1 MTDVERRVALEAIA
15 AEVRACTNCR
25 LHETRTRAVPGEGDP
40 ETEVVFVGEGPGFN
54 EDRQGRPFVGRAG
67 DLLVKLLASIGWRR
81 EDVFITNVVKCR
93 PPDNRDPQPDEI
105 AACAPFLRRQLEVLD
120 PAVVVTL
127 GRYSMGTFMPG
138 ARISQAHGTVRP
150 VDPAT
155 GAASALVFAMY
166 HPAAALRTPA
176 IERESYADIAAVPSA
191 LIDARRRREPA
202 PEPPTEPEA
211 PEPSDPATNAAHA
224 RPGRLRPRPA
234 SQPAADRRGAPT
246 DPLLAQSRNPMPT
259 NNDQPLRIIP
269 LGGVGEIGKNMYV
282 FEYRDEIVVI
292 DCGLMFPDEEM
303 FGIDL
308 VIPDITYLKERRANV
323 KAFLITHAHEDH
335 VGALP
340 YVLPEFPGVP
350 VYASTLARGLLGNKI
365 KEHKLHNNPLLAL
378 EPGDEIDIGAFHVI
392 PFRVGHS
399 IPDAMGIALRTPVG
413 TIVHTGD
420 FKFDHTPVDGKL
432 SDFAILARL
441 GEEGVACL
449 LSDSTRAENPGY
461 TPSERT
467 VGDAFREIMEPLDGR
482 VIVATFAS
490 NIARVQQV
498 LDAAA
503 DMNRN
508 VSVIGRSMEQNFRIA
523 TDLGYL
529 TYDPSRIVPKDKI
542 KDHPD
547 AKLVIATTG
556 AQGEPMAGLARMANR
571 DHRFVEIQPGD
582 TVIVSASPIPGN
594 EEYVSRTIDNL
605 FKAGAN
611 VYYHTIK
618 RAHVS
623 GHASQEEL
631 KLMLGLTKPKH
642 FIPIHGEFRMQV
654 QHGRL
659 AIETGVEPENVF
671 IIENGMPIELYADG
685 SARRG
690 TPVTAGYVY
699 VDGLSVGEV
708 GDIVLRD
715 RRALAND
722 GIFMIV
728 VTVDKQTG
736 SIVGKPEIITRG
748 FVHLNERD
756 PIMDEA
762 VERVMASIDTPGDH
776 ISEIALLKTQIKD
789 GVSRYLYEQT
799 KRRPMVFPVVV
810 EV

>member
-1 MTDVERRVALEAIA
+1 
-15 AEVRACTNCR
+15 
-25 LHETRTRAVPGEGDP
+25 
-40 ETEVVFVGEGPGFN
+40 
-54 EDRQGRPFVGRAG
+54 
-67 DLLVKLLASIGWRR
+67 
-81 EDVFITNVVKCR
+81 
-93 PPDNRDPQPDEI
+93 
-105 AACAPFLRRQLEVLD
+105 
-120 PAVVVTL
+120 
-127 GRYSMGTFMPG
+127 
-138 ARISQAHGTVRP
+138 
-150 VDPAT
+150 
-155 GAASALVFAMY
+155 
-166 HPAAALRTPA
+166 
-176 IERESYADIAAVPSA
+176 
-191 LIDARRRREPA
+191 
-202 PEPPTEPEA
+202 
-211 PEPSDPATNAAHA
+211 
-224 RPGRLRPRPA
+224 
-234 SQPAADRRGAPT
+234 
-246 DPLLAQSRNPMPT
+246 MPT
-259 NNDQPLRIIP
+259 LSSDQPLRIIP

-308 VIPDITYLKERRANV
+308 VIPDITYLKENREKV

-335 VGALP
+335 VGGLP

-365 KEHKLHNNPLLAL
+365 KEHKLHNNPVLPLD
-378 EPGDEIDIGAFHVI
+378 PGDELVLGSFTVL

-432 SDFAILARL
+432 SDFAILAKL
-441 GEEGVACL
+441 GAEGVICL
-449 LSDSTRAENPGY
+449 LSDSTNAEKPGY

-467 VGDAFREIMEPLDGR
+467 VGEAFREIMEPLEGR

-498 LDAAA
+498 LDAAG
-503 DMNRN
+503 DMGRN
-508 VSVIGRSMEQNFRIA
+508 VAVIGRSMEQNFRIA

-529 TYDPSRIVPKDKI
+529 KYDASMIVAKDKI

-547 AKLVIATTG
+547 EKLVIATTG

-611 VYYHTIK
+611 VFYHTVK

-631 KLMLGLTKPKH
+631 KLMLGLTRPTH
-642 FIPIHGEFRMQV
+642 FIPMHGEFRMQV

-659 AIETGVEPENVF
+659 AIETGVAPENVF
-671 IIENGMPIELYADG
+671 IIENGTPIEIYADG

-690 TPVTAGYVY
+690 SPVTAGYVF

-708 GDIVLRD
+708 GEVVLRD
-715 RRALAND
+715 RRSLAND
-722 GIFMIV
+722 GMFMIV

-736 SIVGKPEIITRG
+736 QIIGRPEIVTRG

-756 PIMDEA
+756 PIMEEA
-762 VERVMASIDTPGDH
+762 VERVLKAITTTGDH
-776 ISEIALLKTQIKD
+776 ISEVGLLKSQIKD

>member
-1 MTDVERRVALEAIA
+1 MPA
-15 AEVRACTNCR
+15 N
-25 LHETRTRAVPGEGDP
+25 
-40 ETEVVFVGEGPGFN
+40 
-54 EDRQGRPFVGRAG
+54 
-67 DLLVKLLASIGWRR
+67 
-81 EDVFITNVVKCR
+81 
-93 PPDNRDPQPDEI
+93 PD
-105 AACAPFLRRQLEVLD
+105 
-120 PAVVVTL
+120 T
-127 GRYSMGTFMPG
+127 
-138 ARISQAHGTVRP
+138 
-150 VDPAT
+150 
-155 GAASALVFAMY
+155 
-166 HPAAALRTPA
+166 
-176 IERESYADIAAVPSA
+176 
-191 LIDARRRREPA
+191 
-202 PEPPTEPEA
+202 
-211 PEPSDPATNAAHA
+211 
-224 RPGRLRPRPA
+224 
-234 SQPAADRRGAPT
+234 
-246 DPLLAQSRNPMPT
+246 
-259 NNDQPLRIIP
+259 PLRIIP
-269 LGGVGEIGKNMYV
+269 LGGVGEIGKNMYL
-282 FEYRDEIVVI
+282 FEYGSDIVVV

-308 VIPDITYLKERRANV
+308 VVPDVTYLRERKDDVRAFV
-323 KAFLITHAHEDH
+323 ITHAHEDH
-335 VGALP
+335 VGGLP
-340 YVLPEFPGVP
+340 YVLPDFPGVP

-378 EPGDEIDIGAFHVI
+378 DPGDEIEIGPFRVI
-392 PFRVGHS
+392 AFRVGHS
-399 IPDAMGIALRTPVG
+399 IPDAMGVAIRTPVG
-413 TIVHTGD
+413 TVVHTGD

-441 GEEGVACL
+441 GEEGVVCL

-467 VGDAFREIMEPLDGR
+467 VGEAFREIMEPLDGR

-490 NIARVQQV
+490 NIARIQQV
-498 LDAAA
+498 LDAAS
-503 DMNRN
+503 DMDRDT
-508 VSVIGRSMEQNFRIA
+508 VVIGRSMEQNFRIA

-529 TYDPSRIVPKDKI
+529 KFDPSRVLSKDRI
-542 KDHPD
+542 RDHPD
-547 AKLVIATTG
+547 GKLVIATTG

-605 FKAGAN
+605 FKVGAN

-659 AIETGVEPENVF
+659 AIETGVLPENVF
-671 IIENGMPIELYADG
+671 IIENGTPIEISADG

-690 TPVTAGYVY
+690 TPVPAGYVY

-748 FVHLNERD
+748 FVHLNEQD

-762 VERVMASIDTPGDH
+762 VDRVMASIDTPGDH
-776 ISEIALLKTQIKD
+776 ISEIGLLKTQIKD

>member
-1 MTDVERRVALEAIA
+1 M
-15 AEVRACTNCR
+15 
-25 LHETRTRAVPGEGDP
+25 
-40 ETEVVFVGEGPGFN
+40 
-54 EDRQGRPFVGRAG
+54 
-67 DLLVKLLASIGWRR
+67 
-81 EDVFITNVVKCR
+81 
-93 PPDNRDPQPDEI
+93 PDTSN
-105 AACAPFLRRQLEVLD
+105 
-120 PAVVVTL
+120 
-127 GRYSMGTFMPG
+127 
-138 ARISQAHGTVRP
+138 
-150 VDPAT
+150 
-155 GAASALVFAMY
+155 
-166 HPAAALRTPA
+166 
-176 IERESYADIAAVPSA
+176 
-191 LIDARRRREPA
+191 
-202 PEPPTEPEA
+202 
-211 PEPSDPATNAAHA
+211 
-224 RPGRLRPRPA
+224 
-234 SQPAADRRGAPT
+234 
-246 DPLLAQSRNPMPT
+246 
-259 NNDQPLRIIP
+259 PLRIIP

-282 FEYRDEIVVI
+282 FEYGDDIVVI

-308 VIPDITYLKERRANV
+308 VIPDVTYLKERRANV
-323 KAFLITHAHEDH
+323 RAFLITHAHEDH

-365 KEHKLHNNPLLAL
+365 KEHRLHNNPLLAL
-378 EPGDEIDIGAFHVI
+378 DPGDEITIGPFTVL

-413 TIVHTGD
+413 VVVHTGD

-432 SDFAILARL
+432 SDFHILAKL

-467 VGDAFREIMEPLDGR
+467 VGEAFREIMEPLDGR

-490 NIARVQQV
+490 NIARIQQV

-503 DMNRN
+503 SFDRK
-508 VSVIGRSMEQNFRIA
+508 VAVIGRSMEQNFRIA
-523 TDLGYL
+523 SDLGYL
-529 TYDPSRIVPKDKI
+529 KYPPSQIVTKEQI
-542 KDHPD
+542 KSIPD
-547 AKLVIATTG
+547 NQLVIATTG

-611 VYYHTIK
+611 VFYHTIK

-631 KLMLGLTKPKH
+631 KLMLGLTKPRY
-642 FIPIHGEFRMQV
+642 FIPMHGEFRMQV

-659 AIETGVEPENVF
+659 AIETGVAPENVF
-671 IIENGMPIELYADG
+671 IIENGMPIEIFEDG

-690 TPVTAGYVY
+690 APVPAGYVY

-708 GDIVLRD
+708 GEVVLRD

-722 GIFMIV
+722 GMFMVV

-736 SIVGKPEIITRG
+736 NVVGRPEIITRG
-748 FVHLNERD
+748 FVPGNEKD
-756 PIMDEA
+756 PMMEPAI
-762 VERVMASIDTPGDH
+762 ERIIASIENPGEH
-776 ISEIALLKTQIKD
+776 ISEIGLLKSQIKE

>member
-1 MTDVERRVALEAIA
+1 MA
-15 AEVRACTNCR
+15 
-25 LHETRTRAVPGEGDP
+25 DP
-40 ETEVVFVGEGPGFN
+40 T
-54 EDRQGRPFVGRAG
+54 
-67 DLLVKLLASIGWRR
+67 
-81 EDVFITNVVKCR
+81 T
-93 PPDNRDPQPDEI
+93 
-105 AACAPFLRRQLEVLD
+105 
-120 PAVVVTL
+120 
-127 GRYSMGTFMPG
+127 
-138 ARISQAHGTVRP
+138 
-150 VDPAT
+150 
-155 GAASALVFAMY
+155 
-166 HPAAALRTPA
+166 
-176 IERESYADIAAVPSA
+176 
-191 LIDARRRREPA
+191 
-202 PEPPTEPEA
+202 
-211 PEPSDPATNAAHA
+211 
-224 RPGRLRPRPA
+224 
-234 SQPAADRRGAPT
+234 
-246 DPLLAQSRNPMPT
+246 
-259 NNDQPLRIIP
+259 PLRIIP

-282 FEYRDEIVVI
+282 FEYGEEIVVI

-308 VIPDITYLKERRANV
+308 VVPDVTYLKERRDQV
-323 KAFLITHAHEDH
+323 RAFVITHAHEDH
-335 VGALP
+335 VGGLP

-350 VYASTLARGLLGNKI
+350 VYASTLARGLLGNKV
-365 KEHKLHNNPLLAL
+365 KEHKLHNNPLVAL
-378 EPGDEIDIGAFHVI
+378 EPGDELQIGPFGVVAFRI
-392 PFRVGHS
+392 GHS

-413 TIVHTGD
+413 VVVHTGD

-432 SDFAILARL
+432 SDFAILAKL
-441 GEEGVACL
+441 GAEGVICL

-467 VGDAFREIMEPLDGR
+467 VGEAFREIMEPLDGR

-503 DMNRN
+503 SFDRQ
-508 VSVIGRSMEQNFRIA
+508 VTVIGRSMEQNFRIA

-529 TYDPSRIVPKDKI
+529 KFDPSRIVAKDKI
-542 KDHPD
+542 NEVPD
-547 AKLVIATTG
+547 DKLVICTTG

-571 DHRFVEIQPGD
+571 DHRFVEIKGGD

-631 KLMLGLTKPKH
+631 KLMLGLTKPRH

-659 AIETGVEPENVF
+659 AIETGVLPENVF
-671 IIENGMPIELYADG
+671 IIENGTPIEIAADG
-685 SARRG
+685 TARRG
-690 TPVTAGYVY
+690 QPVTAGYVY

-708 GDIVLRD
+708 GDVVLRD
-715 RRALAND
+715 RKALAND
-722 GIFMIV
+722 GMFMVV

-736 SIVGKPEIITRG
+736 NVVGRPEVITRG
-748 FVHLNERD
+748 FVHLNEQD
-756 PIMDEA
+756 PIMAEA
-762 VERVMASIDTPGDH
+762 IDRVMASIQNPGDH
-776 ISEIALLKTQIKD
+776 ISEVALLKSQIKD
-789 GVSRYLYEQT
+789 GVSRFLYEQT

>member
-1 MTDVERRVALEAIA
+1 M
-15 AEVRACTNCR
+15 
-25 LHETRTRAVPGEGDP
+25 
-40 ETEVVFVGEGPGFN
+40 
-54 EDRQGRPFVGRAG
+54 
-67 DLLVKLLASIGWRR
+67 
-81 EDVFITNVVKCR
+81 
-93 PPDNRDPQPDEI
+93 PDSS
-105 AACAPFLRRQLEVLD
+105 
-120 PAVVVTL
+120 T
-127 GRYSMGTFMPG
+127 
-138 ARISQAHGTVRP
+138 
-150 VDPAT
+150 
-155 GAASALVFAMY
+155 
-166 HPAAALRTPA
+166 
-176 IERESYADIAAVPSA
+176 
-191 LIDARRRREPA
+191 
-202 PEPPTEPEA
+202 
-211 PEPSDPATNAAHA
+211 
-224 RPGRLRPRPA
+224 
-234 SQPAADRRGAPT
+234 
-246 DPLLAQSRNPMPT
+246 
-259 NNDQPLRIIP
+259 PLRIIP

-282 FEYRDEIVVI
+282 FEYGDDIVVI

-308 VIPDITYLKERRANV
+308 VIPDIAYLKERRANV
-323 KAFLITHAHEDH
+323 RAFLITHAHEDH
-335 VGALP
+335 VGGLP

-350 VYASTLARGLLGNKI
+350 VYASTLARGLLGNKV
-365 KEHKLHNNPLLAL
+365 KEHKLHNNPLVAM
-378 EPGDEIDIGAFHVI
+378 EPGDELQIG
-392 PFRVGHS
+392 PFGVFTFRIGHS

-441 GEEGVACL
+441 GAEGVICL

-467 VGDAFREIMEPLDGR
+467 VGDAFREIMEPVEGR

-490 NIARVQQV
+490 NIARIQQV

-503 DMNRN
+503 TFDRK
-508 VSVIGRSMEQNFRIA
+508 VAVIGRSMEQNFRIA
-523 TDLGYL
+523 SDLGYL
-529 TYDPSRIVPKDKI
+529 EYPASQIIGKDKI
-542 KDHPD
+542 GEIP
-547 AKLVIATTG
+547 AEKLVIATTG
-556 AQGEPMAGLARMANR
+556 SQGEPMSGLARMANR

-611 VYYHTIK
+611 VFYHTIK

-631 KLMLGLTKPKH
+631 KLMLGLTKPRY

-659 AIETGVEPENVF
+659 AIETGVLPENVF
-671 IIENGMPIELYADG
+671 IIENGQPIEIDADG

-690 TPVTAGYVY
+690 QAVPAGYVF

-708 GDIVLRD
+708 GEIVLRD

-722 GIFMIV
+722 GMFMIV

-736 SIVGKPEIITRG
+736 NVIGIPEIITRG
-748 FVHLNERD
+748 FVHGNERD
-756 PIMDEA
+756 PIIETTTA
-762 VERVMASIDTPGDH
+762 RVMAAIENPGDH
-776 ISEIALLKTQIKD
+776 ISEIALLKSQIKD
-789 GVSRYLYEQT
+789 AVSRHLYDQT

>member
-1 MTDVERRVALEAIA
+1 M
-15 AEVRACTNCR
+15 
-25 LHETRTRAVPGEGDP
+25 
-40 ETEVVFVGEGPGFN
+40 
-54 EDRQGRPFVGRAG
+54 
-67 DLLVKLLASIGWRR
+67 
-81 EDVFITNVVKCR
+81 
-93 PPDNRDPQPDEI
+93 PDDS
-105 AACAPFLRRQLEVLD
+105 
-120 PAVVVTL
+120 T
-127 GRYSMGTFMPG
+127 
-138 ARISQAHGTVRP
+138 
-150 VDPAT
+150 
-155 GAASALVFAMY
+155 
-166 HPAAALRTPA
+166 
-176 IERESYADIAAVPSA
+176 
-191 LIDARRRREPA
+191 
-202 PEPPTEPEA
+202 
-211 PEPSDPATNAAHA
+211 
-224 RPGRLRPRPA
+224 
-234 SQPAADRRGAPT
+234 
-246 DPLLAQSRNPMPT
+246 
-259 NNDQPLRIIP
+259 PLRIIP

-282 FEYRDEIVVI
+282 FEYGDDIVVI

-323 KAFLITHAHEDH
+323 RAFLITHAHEDH
-335 VGALP
+335 VGGLP

-350 VYASTLARGLLGNKI
+350 IYASTLARGLLGNKVR
-365 KEHKLHNNPLLAL
+365 EHKLHNNPLLAM
-378 EPGDEIDIGAFHVI
+378 EPGEELQIG
-392 PFRVGHS
+392 PFGVFTFRIGHS

-413 TIVHTGD
+413 TVVHTGD

-441 GEEGVACL
+441 GAEGVICL
-449 LSDSTRAENPGY
+449 MSDSTRAENPGY

-490 NIARVQQV
+490 NIARIQQV

-503 DMNRN
+503 AFDRK
-508 VSVIGRSMEQNFRIA
+508 VAVIGRSMEQNFRIA
-523 TDLGYL
+523 ADLGFL
-529 TYDPSRIVPKDKI
+529 EFPPSQIVGKDKI
-542 KDHPD
+542 GEVP
-547 AKLVIATTG
+547 AEKLVIATTG
-556 AQGEPMAGLARMANR
+556 AQGEPMSGLARMANR

-611 VYYHTIK
+611 VFYHTIR

-631 KLMLGLTKPKH
+631 KLMLGLTKPRY

-659 AIETGVEPENVF
+659 AIETGVLPENVF
-671 IIENGMPIELYADG
+671 IIENGQPIEIDADG

-690 TPVTAGYVY
+690 QPVPAGYVF

-708 GDIVLRD
+708 GEIVLRD

-722 GIFMIV
+722 GMFMVV

-736 SIVGKPEIITRG
+736 NVIGRPEIITRG
-748 FVHLNERD
+748 FVPANEQD
-756 PIMDEA
+756 PMIETTVA
-762 VERVMASIDTPGDH
+762 RVVAAIQNPGDH
-776 ISEIALLKTQIKD
+776 ISEIALLKSQIKD
-789 GVSRYLYEQT
+789 AVSRHLYEQT